1 MPAKVTNIVARPIKN
16 TLRADQR
23 MRAAIISAPPAA

>member
-1 MPAKVTNIVARPIKN
+1 VTNIVARPIKK

-23 MRAAIISAPPAA
+23 MRAAIILTPPVA

>member
-1 MPAKVTNIVARPIKN
+1 VTKIVARPIRK

-23 MRAAIISAPPAA
+23 MTAAIISAPPAA